1 MADTTSTESNQSYEN
16 SPQWLFSFGASNVQ
30 TSSSRKGHM
39 RFILDDK
46 NTSVITA
53 FTDRPNRLTG
63 RVSMKNFAKN
73 FDEIYYNNKPNTA
86 LAHWDAD
93 GSFYN
98 NVCKIKKINKK
109 W

>member
-63 RVSMKNFAKN
+63 RVSMKNVAKS
-73 FDEIYYNNKPNTA
+73 FDKIYYNNNPA

-98 NVCKIKKINKK
+98 RV
-109 W
+109 